1 MCLAVAAVL
10 TGCQGTGSEP
20 TTLSAPAPS
29 AATTPPPPAAPP
41 SSTPAAS
48 PTASS
53 LSRDDAALATAVGY
67 YEAVER
73 AYRTLDVSEVKALSS
88 PDCQPCRQQ
97 VDLVEKA
104 ARAGHRFDPVPLVIE
119 KKRVL
124 RGGTRDRGSVRL
136 DYRYRGFNEYD
147 SAGRVVRKVPAAAE
161 SAQVD
166 VAWHEDHWVVHD
178 VLGLRES

>member
-73 AYRTLDVSEVKALSS
+73 VYRTLDVSEVKALSA
-88 PDCQPCRQQ
+88 PDCQGCAQQ
-97 VDLVEKA
+97 IAFLEE
-104 ARAGHRFDPVPLVIE
+104 ARDKGYRIE
-119 KKRVL
+119 GGESRVL
-124 RGGTRDRGSVRL
+124 EQRVLEGGTTGTVPVRL
-136 DYRYRGFNEYD
+136 QLRGAKLVVKN
-147 SAGRVVRKVPAAAE
+147 SAGRVLHDLPEVTVTH
-161 SAQVD
+161 QVD
-166 VAWHEDHWVVHD
+166 VKRRGGRWQVHEI
-178 VLGLRES
+178 LGLRE

>member
-1 MCLAVAAVL
+1 MAVAAVL

-48 PTASS
+48 PAASS

-67 YEAVER
+67 YEAVAR

-88 PDCQPCRQQ
+88 PDCQGCAQQIAFLEEARDKGYRIEGGESQVLEHRILRGGDARAAHVRLKLRGSRMVVHDSGGRVLDNLPEVIVTHQ
-97 VDLVEKA
+97 VDL
-104 ARAGHRFDPVPLVIE
+104 
-119 KKRVL
+119 
-124 RGGTRDRGSVRL
+124 TRD
-136 DYRYRGFNEYD
+136 
-147 SAGRVVRKVPAAAE
+147 AGQWRVSKIYE
-161 SAQVD
+161 
-166 VAWHEDHWVVHD
+166 
-178 VLGLRES
+178 LRE